1 MGIRTLRRFI
11 AIIHFALNDIKTK
24 VWMDVTFLG
33 LEGPFPD
40 PSNGILPPI
49 DLTGGKKQNWATLI
63 QEFLNNERIPQKELE
78 SLTCRL
84 SFSQTSI
91 LGRFGRAATQQLY
104 RKLYGY
110 YYDNSISDV
119 GRITLEWRLGLLKSL
134 RPRAIYPRNNSP
146 DIDISTDAATTAMI
160 MASVVFREA
169 DFDADNSSMA
179 CKDVASGPG
188 WA

>member
-1 MGIRTLRRFI
+1 M
-11 AIIHFALNDIKTK
+11 IHPT
-24 VWMDVTFLG
+24 
-33 LEGPFPD
+33 
-40 PSNGILPPI
+40 
-49 DLTGGKKQNWATLI
+49 DLTDGKKQNSATRI
-63 QEFLNNERIPQKELE
+63 KEFPNNGRIPHNELE
-78 SLTCRL
+78 SLTGRL
-84 SFSQTSI
+84 SFPQTSI
-91 LGRFGRAATQQLY
+91 FGRLGRAMMHPIY